1 MGLSYRAYFEG
12 VSGIYGCAKCKTHL
26 ATSDAII
33 STQFHGQHGQAY
45 LFSKVINVTCGKEEV
60 REMATGLHQVRDIS
74 CVYCSMLLGWTYVKA
89 YNSENKYKEGK
100 SVLEYKLLAN
110 LSAKSYI
117 DHVEFI

>member
-33 STQFHGQHGQAY
+33 STQFRGQHGQAY
-45 LFSKVINVTCGKEEV
+45 LFSRVYCIIFFVFLMCTYFRYSINVTCGKEEV
-60 REMATGLHQVRDIS
+60 RQMATGLHQ
-74 CVYCSMLLGWTYVKA
+74 VKA

-110 LSAKSYI
+110 LSAKSYV